1 MGAPASVRR
10 AVAVGTPQSI
20 FTIPAHSTIQIE
32 PGSGGSM
39 TCKVRAHPDSEL
51 VDLDP
56 DATSFSAVATR
67 AILGPVYEVQFAASV
82 ADGFGSV
89 AY

>member
-1 MGAPASVRR
+1 MGAPTSVRKR
-10 AVAVGTPQSI
+10 VAASGTESLYT
-20 FTIPAHSTIQIE
+20 FPAGTSVQVE
-32 PGSGGSM
+32 PGSGGTM
-39 TCKVRAHPDSEL
+39 TVKVRVHANSAL

-56 DATSFSAVATR
+56 DTPSFSAAATR
-67 AILGPVYEVQFAASV
+67 ALLGPVHEIQFAAAT